1 MSENSIFKIR
11 KLKKSFGKRQVLKD
25 INLEVRQGE
34 ILGLIGQSGSG
45 KTTLLH
51 TMIGFLK
58 PDQGVVEALIEPP
71 HRALGGPTYKD
82 LYKNMNAVKQLYGF
96 ASQMPSF
103 YNNLTVRE
111 NLEYFGSLYDLPK
124 KTLQTNAEILLHLM
138 DLEPAEKMLAKN
150 LSGGMERRL
159 DIACA
164 LMHDPAVLILDEPTA
179 DLDPILRNHIYDL
192 IKKINNKN
200 TTIVL
205 ASHHLSDIE
214 HVCDRIAILNEG
226 SIIAVGSPDQ
236 IKDKYSSTLT
246 IHLKTNKQSYDD
258 MASELRH
265 HHLFSEVNV
274 VGSELHLH
282 TTSADDAVKEIL
294 DTVARHH
301 QKIDVLLISKP
312 SLDEIFI
319 RLLGEQGDQE

>member
-1 MSENSIFKIR
+1 MLR
-11 KLKKSFGKRQVLKD
+11 GVDLDVL
-25 INLEVRQGE
+25 QGE

-51 TMIGFLK
+51 TIIGFLK
-58 PDQGVVEALIEPP
+58 PDEGTVQALIEPP

-82 LYKNMNAVKQLYGF
+82 LYKNMSQVKRLYGF
-96 ASQMPSF
+96 ASQIPSF
-103 YNNLTVRE
+103 YSNLTVRE

-124 KTLQTNAEILLHLM
+124 KTLKTNAEILLHLM
-138 DLEPAEKMLAKN
+138 DLTAAENMIAKN

-192 IKKINNKN
+192 IKKINSKN

-214 HVCDRIAILNEG
+214 TVCDRIAILHKG
-226 SIIAVGSPDQ
+226 TIIAVGSPDQ
-236 IKDKYSSTLT
+236 IKDKYSNTL
-246 IHLKTNKQSYDD
+246 LVQVKTNKKDYSEI
-258 MASELRH
+258 ASELRH
-265 HHLFSEVNV
+265 HSDFSNISVVN
-274 VGSELHLH
+274 SELHAH
-282 TTSADDAVKEIL
+282 AHKSDHCIKELLSII
-294 DTVARHH
+294 ARHH
-301 QKIDVLLISKP
+301 QHVESLQVSKP
-312 SLDEIFI
+312 SLDDIFI
-319 RLLGEQGDQE
+319 DLLGGEHE